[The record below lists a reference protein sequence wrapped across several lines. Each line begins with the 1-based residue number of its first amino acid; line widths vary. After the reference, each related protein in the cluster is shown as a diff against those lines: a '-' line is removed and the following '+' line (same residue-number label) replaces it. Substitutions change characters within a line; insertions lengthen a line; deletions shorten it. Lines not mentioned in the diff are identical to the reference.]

1 MYKIHPDFPARK
13 PVTSAQLK
21 EICDRPVLK
30 RELFSNPVIIQSFEM
45 MHNNNMFMLVVR
57 TTDGS
62 KGIGIPSD
70 RATYLMPILQKLV
83 LPYFIGKDARDLDAL
98 IDGVY
103 VYGSNYKLAGLALF
117 CCISWVEGA
126 ILDLLGKIAGK
137 SVGQLIGD
145 IQRTEVDIYVASG
158 NRGTTP
164 DEEVDILQRRLDE
177 TGAKAC
183 KFKLGGRMSRN
194 ADSIE
199 GRTEGLLL
207 TARKRLGD
215 DMVLHTDGNGS
226 YDAEFGIKIGRL
238 CEDINA
244 YFYEEPCPFDDL
256 WETKAVA
263 DALTVPL
270 AFGEQETS
278 MRRFQW
284 IIENDAATVI
294 QPDLQYAGG
303 FVRCTRVARMA
314 EAAGKII
321 TPHVSGGFTAIYMLH
336 YVGYT
341 PNAGRY
347 HEYKDFNDCYDIF
360 EPHMLPK
367 NGKLHIPQGH
377 GLGMNITDRML
388 RGGYR
393 IFVVR

>member
-1 MYKIHPDFPARK
+1 MYKIHPDFPQK
-13 PVTSAQLK
+13 KTVTGERLR
-21 EICDRPVLK
+21 EICDQPVLK
-30 RELFSNPVIIQSFEM
+30 RELFADPVIIQSFEM
-45 MHNNNMFMLVVR
+45 THNNNMFMLIVR
-57 TTDGS
+57 TADGT
-62 KGIGIPSD
+62 KGIGVPSD
-70 RATYLMPILQKLV
+70 RATYLMPILQKLI

-98 IDGVY
+98 VDGVY

-126 ILDLLGKIAGK
+126 ILDLLGKIANK
-137 SVGQLIGD
+137 SVGQLLGKIH
-145 IQRTEVDIYVASG
+145 RTEVDIYVASG

-164 DEEVDILQRRLDE
+164 EEEVDILQRRLGE

-183 KFKLGGRMSRN
+183 KFKLGGRMSKN

-207 TARKRLGD
+207 TARKKLGD
-215 DMVLHTDGNGS
+215 DFVLKTDGNGS
-226 YDAEFGIKIGRL
+226 YDAEFGIRIGKL

-256 WETKAVA
+256 WDTQAVA
-263 DALTVPL
+263 KALTVPI

-278 MRRFQW
+278 IRRFQW

-303 FVRCTRVARMA
+303 FIRCTRVARMA
-314 EAAGKII
+314 EAAGKVV

-336 YVGYT
+336 YVGYIQ
-341 PNAGRY
+341 NAGRY
-347 HEYKDFNDCYDIF
+347 HEYKDFNDCFDLF
-360 EPHMLPK
+360 EPQMIPCD
-367 NGKLHIPQGH
+367 GKLSIPQGA
-377 GLGMNITDRML
+377 GLGMNISDRMI
-388 RGGYR
+388 RQGYK
-393 IFVVR
+393 IFNVK